1 MQTLEQISFFHMTY
15 LFFVEFEKKEVFNR
29 VIEKFIIGRLLN
41 LKVLKKRE
49 TYFLS
54 FLLSLKSMTFLS
66 TRINRY

>member
-41 LKVLKKRE
+41 LKVLKKKGDIFSVFPVVSKK
-49 TYFLS
+49 YDIFVY
-54 FLLSLKSMTFLS
+54 K
-66 TRINRY
+66 N

>member
-41 LKVLKKRE
+41 LKVLKKKGDI
-49 TYFLS
+49 FSVFPVCL
-54 FLLSLKSMTFLS
+54 
-66 TRINRY
+66 